1 MSMKRSDGS
10 GIIIRLLRVNSSN
23 LSSKDFCSK
32 LRGKFSS
39 SPFFDG
45 NRSWIQECGL
55 LVAREVLMWS
65 TADLNGLSDETG
77 IPTSIL
83 NFLKATPLSF
93 PMHEIKEE
101 NISKIL
107 SEYKQRVG

>member
-10 GIIIRLLRVNSSN
+10 GVIIKLLRVNSSN
-23 LSSKDFCSK
+23 LSSKDFCSNW
-32 LRGKFSS
+32 RGKFSS

-45 NRSWIQECGL
+45 NRSWIQECGIF
-55 LVAREVLMWS
+55 VAREVFMWS

-77 IPTSIL
+77 ISTTIL
-83 NFLKATPLSF
+83 NLLKALLLTF

-101 NISKIL
+101 NISKDIP
-107 SEYKQRVG
+107 EYKQRVG